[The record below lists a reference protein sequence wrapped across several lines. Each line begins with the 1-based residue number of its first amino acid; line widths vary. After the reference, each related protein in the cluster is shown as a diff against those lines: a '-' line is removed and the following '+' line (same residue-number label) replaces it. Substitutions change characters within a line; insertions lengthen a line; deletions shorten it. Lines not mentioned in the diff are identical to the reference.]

1 MSDALKEID
10 SGGLQDMQTGGN
22 SWFETRLNYFGRV
35 NYNYMEKYLAE
46 FVWRYDGSYR
56 FPSNKRYGFFPG
68 VMLAWRASEENFW
81 KNNITFIDYF
91 KLRASISQTGNDA
104 LTDND
109 GNYDRSIQ
117 YLNTFSFQDNGV
129 IFGGSEA
136 KQLYPTRTPN
146 PNITWERGTTYN
158 IGVDM
163 KFLENRLSIES
174 DFFLHK
180 RKDMLISRNASLP
193 EISGITLPRENL
205 GKMENRGFDALISWD
220 DKAGDFTYSLSLNM
234 SYAKN
239 KVTFWDETPGIPEY
253 QKATGKPLPA
263 SGTLNN
269 LINRAGLYYKTD
281 GVFNTQEELDSYP
294 HWDGATLGDIK
305 FVDYNHD
312 NVINADDRVRS
323 NKNQTPRLVTG
334 FNVNLEWKGLE
345 LIMLWQAAFGAETYV
360 QTWSG
365 TVGNFLK
372 EYYKERWT
380 PENWKSEHPRTYER
394 ENQYWISNANDYFLR
409 SSDYLRLKNIEIGY
423 TLPFNLKKAGIS
435 RLRISANAQN
445 LLTIDNLPG
454 DPENTASSFD
464 YYPQRK
470 YFNLG
475 VSITF

>member
-1 MSDALKEID
+1 
-10 SGGLQDMQTGGN
+10 
-22 SWFETRLNYFGRV
+22 
-35 NYNYMEKYLAE
+35 
-46 FVWRYDGSYR
+46 
-56 FPSNKRYGFFPG
+56 
-68 VMLAWRASEENFW
+68 MLAWRASEENFW

-220 DKAGDFTYSLSLNM
+220 DKAGDFTYALSLNM

-305 FVDYNHD
+305 FIDYNHD

-323 NKNQTPRLVTG
+323 KKNQTPRLVTG

-435 RLRISANAQN
+435 RLRVSANAQN

>member
-81 KNNITFIDYF
+81 KDNITFIDYF

-163 KFLENRLSIES
+163 KFLENRCTS
-174 DFFLHK
+174 
-180 RKDMLISRNASLP
+180 A
-193 EISGITLPRENL
+193 
-205 GKMENRGFDALISWD
+205 
-220 DKAGDFTYSLSLNM
+220 
-234 SYAKN
+234 
-239 KVTFWDETPGIPEY
+239 
-253 QKATGKPLPA
+253 
-263 SGTLNN
+263 
-269 LINRAGLYYKTD
+269 
-281 GVFNTQEELDSYP
+281 
-294 HWDGATLGDIK
+294 
-305 FVDYNHD
+305 
-312 NVINADDRVRS
+312 
-323 NKNQTPRLVTG
+323 
-334 FNVNLEWKGLE
+334 
-345 LIMLWQAAFGAETYV
+345 
-360 QTWSG
+360 
-365 TVGNFLK
+365 
-372 EYYKERWT
+372 
-380 PENWKSEHPRTYER
+380 RTC
-394 ENQYWISNANDYFLR
+394 
-409 SSDYLRLKNIEIGY
+409 
-423 TLPFNLKKAGIS
+423 
-435 RLRISANAQN
+435 
-445 LLTIDNLPG
+445 
-454 DPENTASSFD
+454 
-464 YYPQRK
+464 
-470 YFNLG
+470 
-475 VSITF
+475 

>member
-1 MSDALKEID
+1 M
-10 SGGLQDMQTGGN
+10 
-22 SWFETRLNYFGRV
+22 
-35 NYNYMEKYLAE
+35 
-46 FVWRYDGSYR
+46 
-56 FPSNKRYGFFPG
+56 
-68 VMLAWRASEENFW
+68 
-81 KNNITFIDYF
+81 
-91 KLRASISQTGNDA
+91 
-104 LTDND
+104 
-109 GNYDRSIQ
+109 
-117 YLNTFSFQDNGV
+117 
-129 IFGGSEA
+129 
-136 KQLYPTRTPN
+136 
-146 PNITWERGTTYN
+146 
-158 IGVDM
+158 
-163 KFLENRLSIES
+163 
-174 DFFLHK
+174 
-180 RKDMLISRNASLP
+180 
-193 EISGITLPRENL
+193 
-205 GKMENRGFDALISWD
+205 
-220 DKAGDFTYSLSLNM
+220 
-234 SYAKN
+234 
-239 KVTFWDETPGIPEY
+239 
-253 QKATGKPLPA
+253 
-263 SGTLNN
+263 
-269 LINRAGLYYKTD
+269 
-281 GVFNTQEELDSYP
+281 FNTQEELDSYP